1 MSSQVFSIVGPTG
14 NSLNINAPDNVQTT
28 LELPASGKVA
38 VAAAALVNNN
48 LVKADGVAGAVK
60 DAGYRIISGTTPTY
74 GGGGTSNT
82 FTVTGLTS
90 AAKGTAVIRTSTNSV
105 SITKALPGTD
115 SLAITF
121 SADPGAGTTVDYIY
135 TTAAQT

>member
-1 MSSQVFSIVGPTG
+1 MSSQVFSVVGPTG
-14 NSLNINAPDNVQTT
+14 NSLNINAPDNAQTT
-28 LELPASGKVA
+28 LDIPASGKLA

-60 DAGYRIISGTTPTY
+60 DAGCRIISGTTPTY